1 MSKIFKARPYQQA
14 CINTMLRLPAC
25 GLFLKPGMGKT
36 ASTLTAI
43 DLLLHDYF
51 KIRRV
56 LIIAPK
62 RVAQTVWTD
71 EIAEWQHLQGLKAVR
86 VLGPEKQRLAA
97 LDQNAELYIIN
108 RENIPWLVATLHQRA
123 ATGFFDACVVD
134 ESSSFKNP
142 TSKRFR
148 ALKTILPFFKWRAIL
163 TGTPAPKGY
172 LDLWSQVY
180 ILDQGKTLGRTM
192 TAYRDT
198 YFLPDKR
205 NGQVIFSYKL
215 KLGAGAKISA
225 ILRPFCAFVDSDVCL
240 DLKKPLYVDVRAR
253 MTPSEQRG
261 YDQFAKD
268 LVLSLPEGE
277 EIAAPTAAAINIK
290 LLQYANGAIY
300 DEAGKAHE
308 IHKQKLEALDELIE
322 SAQGNPVLVFYNYRH
337 DLERIKARYKHAREL
352 KTEQDIR
359 DWQAG
364 KAEIMLAHPASCG
377 HGLNLQSGGHLVVWF
392 GLTYD
397 LELYEQANARLA
409 RPGQK
414 EQVVI
419 HRIIAK
425 DTIDEI
431 VASALSAKAVS
442 QNMILDQLKREYK
455 NF

>member
-1 MSKIFKARPYQQA
+1 MPKVFNARPYQQA
-14 CINTMLRLPAC
+14 CIDTMLHLPAC

-51 KIRRV
+51 AIHRV
-56 LIIAPK
+56 LVIAPK

-71 EIAEWQHLQGLKAVR
+71 EIEEWQHLQGLRAVR
-86 VLGPEKQRLAA
+86 VLGTEKQRLAA
-97 LDQNAELYIIN
+97 LDKSAEIYIIN
-108 RENIPWLVATLHQRA
+108 RENIPWLVTTLRTRH

-134 ESSSFKNP
+134 ESSSFKNHA
-142 TSKRFR
+142 SKRFR
-148 ALKTILPFFKWRAIL
+148 ALRTLLPFFKWRVIL

-172 LDLWSQVY
+172 LDLWAQIY
-180 ILDQGKTLGRTM
+180 ILDQGATLGRTM

-225 ILRPFCAFVDSDVCL
+225 VLRPFCAFVDSDVCL

-253 MTPSEQRG
+253 MTVSEQKA

-277 EIAAPTAAAINIK
+277 EIAATTAAALNTK
-290 LLQYANGAIY
+290 LLQYANGAVY
-300 DEAGKAHE
+300 DEDGKTHE
-308 IHKQKLEALDELIE
+308 VHRQKLEALDELIE
-322 SAQGNPVLVFYNYRH
+322 SAQGNPVLIFYNYRH
-337 DLERIKARYKHAREL
+337 DLARIKAKYKAAREL

-364 KAEIMLAHPASCG
+364 GVEIMLAHPASCG
-377 HGLNLQSGGHLVVWF
+377 HGLNLQSGGHLVIWF

-425 DTIDEI
+425 GTIDEI
-431 VASALSAKAVS
+431 VASALSAKAIS
-442 QNMILDQLKREYK
+442 QGTILEQLKRKYG
-455 NF
+455 